1 MGSDRV
7 APRRDSGGAKA
18 AAAKGIQHI
27 STHCDRHATDPEI
40 TFQSQQPRHTDTTP
54 TSIMKVAAVLL
65 AGLGLASAFVSSC
78 LLAGW
83 MGGLID
89 LMNGTA
95 ALCRSIRLPS
105 NTD

>member
-7 APRRDSGGAKA
+7 APRRDGRGQSSRS
-18 AAAKGIQHI
+18 QRHP

-89 LMNGTA
+89 LMNETA

>member
-1 MGSDRV
+1 
-7 APRRDSGGAKA
+7 
-18 AAAKGIQHI
+18 
-27 STHCDRHATDPEI
+27 
-40 TFQSQQPRHTDTTP
+40 
-54 TSIMKVAAVLL
+54 MKVAAVLL

-95 ALCRSIRLPS
+95 ALCRSIRQPS
-105 NTD
+105 DTD